1 MVLGKLSVEQLT
13 TPMMAGSLVLTV
25 YMNVIPLL
33 ESFQTYRSDGELG
46 AKVYPLLGFESR
58 ILAVRKNE
66 SHRQVMALHHQ
77 GHALTLQ
84 FI

>member
-1 MVLGKLSVEQLT
+1 
-13 TPMMAGSLVLTV
+13 
-25 YMNVIPLL
+25 
-33 ESFQTYRSDGELG
+33 
-46 AKVYPLLGFESR
+46 
-58 ILAVRKNE
+58 VRKNE